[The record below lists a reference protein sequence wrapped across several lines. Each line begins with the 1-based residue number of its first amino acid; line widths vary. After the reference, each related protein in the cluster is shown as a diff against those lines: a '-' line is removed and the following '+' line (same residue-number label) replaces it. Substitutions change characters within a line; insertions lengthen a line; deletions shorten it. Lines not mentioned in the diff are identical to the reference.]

1 MGHPRGSTPLKPRG
15 PETDDVSQDPP
26 KVRDR
31 LALRLS
37 TEYLLRSID
46 LMTNVVG
53 GDLVKGLI
61 FMAIVQAN
69 IQHLVHDDSLAQTY
83 SESTDTVPDETR
95 RPVSVHALSVSLGI
109 PYETT
114 RRYVNKLLQDGFCIR
129 VRRGLVVPAAV
140 LQRPEMVTTLKRN
153 FSNLQRLVGGLKR
166 SGVEI

>member
-1 MGHPRGSTPLKPRG
+1 M
-15 PETDDVSQDPP
+15 PEDTP

-37 TEYLLRSID
+37 TEYMLRSID

-61 FMAIVQAN
+61 FIAVVQAN
-69 IQHLVHDDSLAQTY
+69 TQHIIADDQIAQAY
-83 SESTDTVPDETR
+83 SEADDRVPDDTR

-114 RRYVNKLLQDGFCIR
+114 RRYVNKLLDEGYCVR
-129 VRRGLVVPAAV
+129 VRRGLVVPAEV
-140 LQRPEMVTTLKRN
+140 LAREEMMVGLKRN
-153 FSNLQRLVGGLKR
+153 FANLQRLMNGLR
-166 SGVEI
+166 RGGVEL

>member
-1 MGHPRGSTPLKPRG
+1 M
-15 PETDDVSQDPP
+15 SQDSP

-37 TEYLLRSID
+37 SEYILRSID
-46 LMTNVVG
+46 LMTQVVG

-61 FMAIVQAN
+61 FLAIVQAN
-69 IQHLVHDDSLAQTY
+69 IQHLINDDGLSQTY

-114 RRYVNKLLQDGFCIR
+114 RRYVNKLLTEGYCVR
-129 VRRGLVVPAAV
+129 VRRGLLVPARV
-140 LQRPEMVTTLKRN
+140 LQRDEMLAALKRN
-153 FSNLQRLVGGLKR
+153 FANLQRLVTGLKR
-166 SGVEI
+166 SGVEV

>member
-1 MGHPRGSTPLKPRG
+1 MLEDT
-15 PETDDVSQDPP
+15 P

-37 TEYLLRSID
+37 TEYMLRSID
-46 LMTNVVG
+46 LMTGVVG

-61 FMAIVQAN
+61 FIAVVQAN
-69 IQHLVHDDSLAQTY
+69 TQHIANDEVMSQAY
-83 SESTDTVPDETR
+83 SESGDSVPDDFR

-114 RRYVNKLLQDGFCIR
+114 RRYVNKLLSEGYCQR
-129 VRRGLVVPAAV
+129 VRRGLVVPAEV
-140 LQRPEMVTTLKRN
+140 LNKPEMVSALKRN

-166 SGVEI
+166 SGVEF